1 VRRKRRPLTVAVTG
15 GLGSGKSTLC
25 RLLAERG
32 LKVIDADQVARD
44 VVAPGSPWLDELA
57 RSFGSEI
64 LDADG
69 RLDRAA
75 LAARALADP
84 AGQARLHAILHPP
97 IREKLQAEVER
108 LGEEGTPAV
117 VIEAALALEGGQA
130 SFYDLVV
137 VVVAPDAEKI
147 RRAVA
152 RGMSAEEAERR
163 LRLLWPDAEKMAR
176 ADRVIHNDGSLPA
189 LAAAAD
195 ELARDIR
202 AAAADAPG
210 MEGREAAD

>member
-1 VRRKRRPLTVAVTG
+1 MRRPLTVGVTG

-32 LKVIDADQVARD
+32 LKVIDADQVARE
-44 VVAPGSPWLDELA
+44 VTAPGSPSLGELA
-57 RSFGSEI
+57 RAFGGDI
-64 LDADG
+64 LDAAG
-69 RLDRAA
+69 RLDRAL

-84 AGQARLHAILHPP
+84 EGQARLHAILHPP
-97 IREKLQAEVER
+97 IRERLKAEVER
-108 LGEEGTPAV
+108 MGWEGAPAV
-117 VIEAALALEGGQA
+117 VIEAALALEGGQR
-130 SFYDLVV
+130 SFYDLLV
-137 VVVAPDAEKI
+137 VVVAPDAEKV

-163 LRLLWPDAEKMAR
+163 LSLLWSDAEKMAR
-176 ADRVIHNDGSLPA
+176 ADRVIRNDGSLAA

-202 AAAADAPG
+202 AAA
-210 MEGREAAD
+210 ETGRRNAAD